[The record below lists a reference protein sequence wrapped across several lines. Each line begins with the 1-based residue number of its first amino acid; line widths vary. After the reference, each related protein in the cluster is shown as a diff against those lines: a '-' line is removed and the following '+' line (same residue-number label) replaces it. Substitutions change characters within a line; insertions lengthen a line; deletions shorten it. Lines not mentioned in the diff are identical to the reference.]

1 MHCDQIQNVQQVNE
15 NDAISYLYA
24 STYCIKDALLDAH
37 TQRIEKI
44 KTAAVL
50 FCMFLL
56 YDAKK
61 NLFLFMPSPFQ
72 YKLLYIL

>member
-56 YDAKK
+56 YDAK